1 MIFAYKLV
9 CRPPSPSSVSAK
21 KKAEACDG
29 GFESG
34 EPGLH
39 AREINCDLAKTTA
52 PDSDAADTTDAGE
65 EDEDVV
71 E

>member
-1 MIFAYKLV
+1 MFFY
-9 CRPPSPSSVSAK
+9 
-21 KKAEACDG
+21 CDG

-52 PDSDAADTTDAGE
+52 PESDFAGIGDAKEE
-65 EDEDVV
+65 EDDSVK
-71 E
+71 